1 MERVRRLIATYK
13 ASFFINHDK
22 SQTDK
27 LKLIPAFYD

>member
-1 MERVRRLIATYK
+1 MEKIRRMIGAYK

-27 LKLIPAFYD
+27 LRLLPAFYD